1 MSHYPN
7 MPDLS
12 QLDQALLIFFND
24 RAEGRQRRQRQGSAG
39 ITQQMI
45 DCLSRLGFIA
55 IILSFFWGG
64 KWASKTKAAILDKTR
79 PFY

>member
-24 RAEGRQRRQRQGSAG
+24 RAEGRQRRQRQRQSDVQGSAG
-39 ITQQMI
+39 FTQQMI

-55 IILSFFWGG
+55 IILSFF
-64 KWASKTKAAILDKTR
+64 
-79 PFY
+79 